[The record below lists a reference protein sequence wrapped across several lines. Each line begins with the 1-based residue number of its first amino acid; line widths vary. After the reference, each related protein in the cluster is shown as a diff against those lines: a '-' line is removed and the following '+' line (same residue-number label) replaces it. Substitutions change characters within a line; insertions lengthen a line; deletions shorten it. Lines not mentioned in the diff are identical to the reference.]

1 MRYKA
6 LHGPEGLGEVVG
18 AHLADSDIL
27 GVPPKWMVKLMET
40 PINPWMIWGYPYFR
54 KHPYIN
60 VERCG
65 TFCHPNYII
74 YIELDKDVISKKSLS
89 VDLNV
94 MYIVI
99 HKVLMKVLLGH
110 MLHPKNS
117 TKGCACWPND
127 LIFSMEESKY
137 EAFLKRKI
145 NMKNWEFFGPIR
157 RCCCP
162 TFESTFMDVP
172 SVPRSAGHL
181 RDTQWHSRVRV
192 SSRWTLLELDG

>member
-1 MRYKA
+1 MELFFLTSWPKTPKGFVSPRWSSAERSRGVAMRYKA

-117 TKGCACWPND
+117 TKGCAC
-127 LIFSMEESKY
+127 
-137 EAFLKRKI
+137 
-145 NMKNWEFFGPIR
+145 
-157 RCCCP
+157 
-162 TFESTFMDVP
+162 
-172 SVPRSAGHL
+172 
-181 RDTQWHSRVRV
+181 
-192 SSRWTLLELDG
+192 